1 MQIKKTCP
9 RVTGRLVPC
18 GPRKSSQTERVPKQ
32 GCPRRCPRLSARLGA
47 GDHEVMPAAL
57 DGIRGRK
64 EKQSGYNLV
73 EIRFQSPF
81 FGNVSHCRPCVQGL
95 HVRRQKRLHAQ
106 TGLPGTL
113 ARISSAPWSRL
124 PMRKNTASESSNDPV
139 EHRSRSVWALP
150 FGLFLSVS
158 ACPGP
163 LFPANAPAEL
173 SCPEHQQAWLLLH
186 MVSPAAC
193 RKIAGW
199 RSDRRR
205 MCVRRT
211 GTEPCAR
218 PEMTEGHAAR
228 SSALSPKSPKTC
240 PIPPTP
246 VQNGQANGR
255 TR

>member
-1 MQIKKTCP
+1 M
-9 RVTGRLVPC
+9 TGRLVPF

-32 GCPRRCPRLSARLGA
+32 GCPRLSARLGA
-47 GDHEVMPAAL
+47 GDHEVMPAAS
-57 DGIRGRK
+57 DGVRDLK

-73 EIRFQSPF
+73 EIRFQSSF
-81 FGNVSHCRPCVQGL
+81 FGECLPLSTLCARPARPL
-95 HVRRQKRLHAQ
+95 ADKSPFTRRPVCLGPLPAFLPRHGRGCQCGKTQQANHQTIRLN
-106 TGLPGTL
+106 TGH
-113 ARISSAPWSRL
+113 
-124 PMRKNTASESSNDPV
+124 D
-139 EHRSRSVWALP
+139 P

-163 LFPANAPAEL
+163 LFPANALAEL

-186 MVSPAAC
+186 MASPAAC

-205 MCVRRT
+205 TCIRRT
-211 GTEPCAR
+211 STEPCAR

-228 SSALSPKSPKTC
+228 SSALPPKSPKTC